1 MKKITLILA
10 LVLCMG
16 VSMQAKP
23 FDGTKFGDN
32 WSVSLQGGGIAPFQ
46 NYAFWKAMRGNVGVD
61 ITKMITPNFG
71 LGIEGMW
78 SINTTSSKT
87 IFDASNVSLLGKFNL
102 MNIFAGYNGTPRF
115 FEMELVGGM
124 GWGHTYHLNGNGV
137 TSKVGLNFNFNLG
150 ESKAWTI
157 AVKPAIVWGL
167 DAAQRTGFDYDHYN
181 ANNAVVELTGA
192 ITYHF
197 NTSNGTHHF
206 TNVRAYDQAEVDGL
220 NSKINGLRSDLSNKD
235 SELAAANAK
244 IAQLNSDLDAC
255 RAEKSKVTTV
265 TKTGPSMESVVTFAQ
280 GKSVVVPSQL
290 PNVER
295 IATYLKNHKNVNV
308 SIKGYAS
315 PEGGAE
321 INAKL
326 ANARAEAVKNILV
339 KKYKINANRIS
350 AQGEGVG
357 NMFSEPDW
365 NRVSICTL
373 DGTDK

>member
-87 IFDASNVSLLGKFNL
+87 IFDASNISLLGKFNL

-167 DAAQRTGFDYDHYN
+167 DAAQTH
-181 ANNAVVELTGA
+181 ELVSTM
-192 ITYHF
+192 
-197 NTSNGTHHF
+197 
-206 TNVRAYDQAEVDGL
+206 
-220 NSKINGLRSDLSNKD
+220 
-235 SELAAANAK
+235 
-244 IAQLNSDLDAC
+244 
-255 RAEKSKVTTV
+255 TT
-265 TKTGPSMESVVTFAQ
+265 TMQTMQ
-280 GKSVVVPSQL
+280 
-290 PNVER
+290 
-295 IATYLKNHKNVNV
+295 
-308 SIKGYAS
+308 
-315 PEGGAE
+315 
-321 INAKL
+321 
-326 ANARAEAVKNILV
+326 
-339 KKYKINANRIS
+339 
-350 AQGEGVG
+350 
-357 NMFSEPDW
+357 
-365 NRVSICTL
+365 
-373 DGTDK
+373 